1 MDMTLLKSELVRDEG
16 LRLSAYKD
24 TVGCLT
30 IGVGRNLDGN
40 PLSRDELSL
49 VGHNC
54 RTKPITEE
62 QAMCLLENDVAR
74 VMLQLD
80 KALSWWVT
88 LDEVRRRVL
97 INMAFNMGI
106 KKLLGFKRFLMTLN
120 NASYA
125 EAATE
130 MLDSKWAEQVGK
142 RADRLSIMM
151 RTGKTVQ

>member
-1 MDMTLLKSELVRDEG
+1 MDISLLKSELVRDEG

-40 PLSRDELSL
+40 PLSDTERAAI
-49 VGHNC
+49 GHDC
-54 RTKPITEE
+54 RTQPITRE
-62 QAMCLLENDVAR
+62 QALYLLGNDIAR
-74 VMLQLD
+74 VMVQLD
-80 KALSWWVT
+80 RAVPWWVT

-120 NASYA
+120 NAHYA
-125 EAATE
+125 DAAME
-130 MLDSKWAEQVGK
+130 MLESNWAVQVGK
-142 RADRLSIMM
+142 RADRLAIMM
-151 RTGKTVQ
+151 RTGMTVQ

>member
-40 PLSRDELSL
+40 PLTEPERSAL
-49 VGHNC
+49 GHDC
-54 RTKPITEE
+54 RTQPLTRD
-62 QAMCLLENDVAR
+62 QAMYLLGNDIAR
-74 VMLQLD
+74 VMVQLD
-80 KALSWWVT
+80 KAVPWWAD

-97 INMAFNMGI
+97 INMTFNMGI

-120 NASYA
+120 NAHYA
-125 EAATE
+125 DAAME
-130 MLDSKWAEQVGK
+130 MLESNWALQVGK
-142 RADRLSIMM
+142 RANRLAIMM
-151 RTGKTVQ
+151 RTGKTV